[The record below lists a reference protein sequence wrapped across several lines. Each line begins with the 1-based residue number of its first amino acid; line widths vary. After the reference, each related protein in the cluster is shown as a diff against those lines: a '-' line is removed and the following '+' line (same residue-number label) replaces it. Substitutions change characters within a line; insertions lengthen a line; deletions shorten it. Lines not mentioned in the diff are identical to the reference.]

1 MKINKKTVVVVACFF
16 IFIAQSWSQS
26 DPLEQKIHGILK
38 QMTLDEKIYLLH
50 GCSEFEVGGIARLEI
65 PKIKMTDGPQ
75 GVRGPVSTYN
85 PTGIAIAATWDPNL
99 VELLGESIGKET
111 KASGAGVILGP
122 GVNIMRTPLCGR
134 NFEYYGEDPFL
145 AGSIASSYIKGVQK
159 QGVAA
164 CVKHMALN
172 NQEKWRTTNSSQID
186 ERSLHEIYLPAF
198 KMACDSGVWSIMSS
212 YNKINGEYASANRYL
227 QYDITKMLWNWDG
240 TIMSDWGAVHNTWAA
255 AMGGLDLEMPGGS
268 DDDYMGKPLLE
279 MVKEGRIPEPVIDE
293 KVLRVLRLIYRISDN
308 PMYKV
313 PAKANTKDNV
323 AIARKVAEESIVLL
337 KNENNFLP
345 LSDKVKT
352 IAVIGPSANFKH
364 AMHGVYGSGG
374 SGAVN
379 PPYEITPLQAIRERF
394 GNKAKI
400 IYVEGISY
408 SKELSEVPAENLSSK
423 GKSGLQAVYYNN
435 ANFEGKPVLARTDK
449 SINFYFG
456 SQVANTDG
464 VPQGLMSVRWTGV
477 LKPTVSGLY
486 KLGTKS
492 DDGSRIYINN
502 NVFVDNWGDH
512 AAEVVTKEIKLEE
525 GKEYAIKIEY
535 ANTGGIGSVK
545 LLWELQKS
553 EEEDCKTAQEAAA
566 KADIVLY
573 FGGLDH
579 SYDKEAIGWGDV
591 SGADRPNYDLI
602 GNQNDFIKK
611 LAQTNPNIVVTLFG
625 GGPMNVEPFIDQIK
639 GLLMAWYPG
648 QEGGRAITD
657 ILFGNVNPSG
667 KLNCTWAKALKDYAC
682 HALNAY
688 PGTGNYGIVNYDE
701 GMFVGYRWFD
711 TKKIEPRFPFGYGLS
726 YTQFNVSDVSVENKS
741 VDNIIKVIVRCK
753 VKNNG
758 KKDGSEVVQVYN
770 GLSQAKY
777 VRPEKELRAFEKVF
791 LKSGEEKQ
799 IEFELGKTAFSA
811 YYVSEN
817 SKWKLV
823 KGNSPIYVGTSA
835 QNIVY
840 KTVVEIK

>member
-1 MKINKKTVVVVACFF
+1 MKIFKKIVVVIACFF
-16 IFIAQSWSQS
+16 IFIAQAWSQS
-26 DPLEQKIHGILK
+26 DSLEQKIHSILK

-50 GCSEFEVGGIARLEI
+50 GCSEFEVGGIPRLGI

-85 PTGIAIAATWDPNL
+85 PTGIAIAATWNPDL

-145 AGSIASSYIKGVQK
+145 AGSIASSYIKGVQR
-159 QGVAA
+159 QGVAS

-172 NQEKWRTTNSSQID
+172 SQEKWRTTNSSQID
-186 ERSLHEIYLPAF
+186 ECSLHEIYLPAF

-227 QYDITKMLWNWDG
+227 QYDITKMLWNWNG

-268 DDDYMGKPLLE
+268 DDDYMGKSLLAL
-279 MVKEGRIPEPVIDE
+279 VKDGRIPEPIIDE
-293 KVLRVLRLIYRISDN
+293 KVLRVLRLIFRISDN

-313 PAKANTKDNV
+313 PAQANTKENV
-323 AIARKVAEESIVLL
+323 AIARKVADESIVLL
-337 KNENNFLP
+337 KNENDFLP
-345 LSDKVKT
+345 LSDKVTT

-364 AMHGVYGSGG
+364 AGHGVNGSGG

-379 PPYEITPLQAIRERF
+379 PPYEITPLQAIREKF
-394 GNKAKI
+394 GNNAKI
-400 IYVEGISY
+400 LYVEGISY
-408 SKELSEVPAENLSSK
+408 SKEL
-423 GKSGLQAVYYNN
+423 
-435 ANFEGKPVLARTDK
+435 
-449 SINFYFG
+449 
-456 SQVANTDG
+456 
-464 VPQGLMSVRWTGV
+464 
-477 LKPTVSGLY
+477 
-486 KLGTKS
+486 
-492 DDGSRIYINN
+492 
-502 NVFVDNWGDH
+502 
-512 AAEVVTKEIKLEE
+512 
-525 GKEYAIKIEY
+525 
-535 ANTGGIGSVK
+535 
-545 LLWELQKS
+545 
-553 EEEDCKTAQEAAA
+553 EDCKTALEAAA

-591 SGADRPNYDLI
+591 PDADRPDYDLI

-611 LAQTNPNIVVTLFG
+611 LAQANPNIVVTLFG

-657 ILFGNVNPSG
+657 ILFGNVNPGG
-667 KLNCTWAKALKDYAC
+667 KLNCTWAKALNDYAC

-726 YTQFNVSDVSVENKS
+726 YTQFNISDVSVENKS
-741 VDNIIKVIVRCK
+741 VDNKIKVIVRCK

-770 GLSQAKY
+770 GLPQVKY

-799 IEFELGKTAFSA
+799 IEFELGETAFSA

-817 SKWKLV
+817 SKWELV
-823 KGNSPIYVGTSA
+823 KGNSPVYVGTSA